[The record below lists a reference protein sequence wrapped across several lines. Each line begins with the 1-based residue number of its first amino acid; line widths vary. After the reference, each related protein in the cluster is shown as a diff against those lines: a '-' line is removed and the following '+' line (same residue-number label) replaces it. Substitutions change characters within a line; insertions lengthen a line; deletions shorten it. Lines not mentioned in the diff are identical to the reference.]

1 MRKIYLLISVVLLV
15 MASSCVEDKILT
27 YDDANYVQFTK
38 NIKDSTICS
47 FLAFPDL
54 TELRVPL
61 SLELIGFPG
70 QTDRK
75 YRVEVVDSLTTSTAA
90 NFQVESEQTFRAGLV
105 VDSCWIT
112 VKKTPGIST
121 KPVRLV
127 LRLVESG
134 DFKVGQSEYSAAI
147 VNISDLVSKP
157 QWWNSNVTR
166 YFLGDYSDKKYR
178 LFIAVTGK
186 TEIDVANEEEL
197 RYYTLLLKYHLL
209 AEKEAGRTVY
219 EDDGKEMTVAY
230 LPG

>member
-1 MRKIYLLISVVLLV
+1 MIDFEINRKGVYGQMCIR
-15 MASSCVEDKILT
+15 
-27 YDDANYVQFTK
+27 
-38 NIKDSTICS
+38 DS
-47 FLAFPDL
+47 
-54 TELRVPL
+54 
-61 SLELIGFPG
+61 
-70 QTDRK
+70 
-75 YRVEVVDSLTTSTAA
+75 
-90 NFQVESEQTFRAGLV
+90 
-105 VDSCWIT
+105 
-112 VKKTPGIST
+112 
-121 KPVRLV
+121 
-127 LRLVESG
+127 
-134 DFKVGQSEYSAAI
+134 
-147 VNISDLVSKP
+147 SKP